1 MFSLCTIFFVVVTR
15 VLIVWCTFCP
25 HCAFFFFFFA
35 FDIWI
40 IIRSLFYR
48 AVNILPNRVVG
59 SVGQHIGEPIEE
71 IACSWD
77 KRFLASCAHDQLIKF
92 WDISGLSA
100 MRVSDYRQQ
109 KKKDGHLKALNN
121 KAFHGVGDFFSGLL
135 DINDANGTTEEAE
148 DSDEEDDGDSER
160 N

>member
-1 MFSLCTIFFVVVTR
+1 MYFGLCCFFS
-15 VLIVWCTFCP
+15 
-25 HCAFFFFFFA
+25 AFA
-35 FDIWI
+35 VWI
-40 IIRSLFYR
+40 IILYLLCR

-92 WDISGLSA
+92 WDISGLLA
-100 MRVSDYRQQ
+100 MSVSDYRQQ
-109 KKKDGHLKALNN
+109 KKKDGCLKALSN
-121 KAFHGVGDFFSGLL
+121 KAFGGVGDFFSGLL
-135 DINDANGTTEEAE
+135 DINDSNSTTEEAE
-148 DSDEEDDGDSER
+148 DSDEDNDGDSER

>member
-1 MFSLCTIFFVVVTR
+1 M
-15 VLIVWCTFCP
+15 
-25 HCAFFFFFFA
+25 
-35 FDIWI
+35 
-40 IIRSLFYR
+40 
-48 AVNILPNRVVG
+48 NILPNRVVG

-109 KKKDGHLKALNN
+109 KKKDGRLKALSN
-121 KAFHGVGDFFSGLL
+121 KAFGGAGDFFSGLL
-135 DINDANGTTEEAE
+135 DVNEANGTEEVE
-148 DSDEEDDGDSER
+148 YSDDEEDEDS
-160 N
+160 